1 MANETEDKELK
12 DHREPDQSRRNFLK
26 NSGYA
31 VGGLIVGGVVGS
43 LLRTPKK
50 ATTNNN
56 ANTGNGN
63 NGGAPAAEPVNFN
76 QALMYFTQEQ
86 FLITEAATER
96 LFPADDNG
104 PGAKELGVAYYIDH
118 QLAGEWGNNGREYMQ
133 GPFYKGETTQGYQG
147 RLKRREIFDIGLQE
161 IQNYSNKKYQKKFK
175 DLAPE
180 EQDAVLKAFETDE
193 VKLTTIS
200 ASGFFKTLFS
210 ATMEGVYADPLYGGN
225 NNMNG
230 WKLKNYPG
238 NQMSYAKIIEQDQFA
253 KMPPVSLKEHLPH
266 S

>member
-1 MANETEDKELK
+1 MANETEEQDLKERK
-12 DHREPDQSRRNFLK
+12 EPDQSRRNFLK

-43 LLRTPKK
+43 LLRSPNKS
-50 ATTNNN
+50 TTNNTN
-56 ANTGNGN
+56 N
-63 NGGAPAAEPVNFN
+63 NGTTENKTPANETVNFN

-104 PGAKELGVAYYIDH
+104 PGAKELGVAYFIDH
-118 QLAGEWGNNGREYMQ
+118 QLAGEWGVNGREYMQ

-161 IQNYSNKKYQKKFK
+161 MQNYSNKKFQKKFK
-175 DLAPE
+175 DLTPE
-180 EQDAVLKAFETDE
+180 QQDEVLKDFETDE

-200 ASGFFKTLFS
+200 ASGFFKTLFGS
-210 ATMEGVYADPLYGGN
+210 TMEGAYADPLYGGN
-225 NNMNG
+225 GNMGG
-230 WKLKNYPG
+230 WKLKNFPG
-238 NQMSYAKIIEQDQFA
+238 NQMSYTKIIEQDKFE
-253 KMPPVSLKEHLPH
+253 KMAPVSLREHLPH